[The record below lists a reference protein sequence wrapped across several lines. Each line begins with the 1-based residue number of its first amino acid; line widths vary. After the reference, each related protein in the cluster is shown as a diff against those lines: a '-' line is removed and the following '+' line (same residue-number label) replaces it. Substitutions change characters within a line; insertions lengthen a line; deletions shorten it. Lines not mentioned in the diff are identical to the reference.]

1 MIRAVGIAIAI
12 MIGLG
17 AVASSAENERLKQIE
32 LRLECLREIPES
44 RTDPQATFHPAC
56 GALFQLSQEER
67 ERNCKK
73 LFTNSQA
80 INSLGYENPQCSEAL
95 K

>member
-1 MIRAVGIAIAI
+1 MIRATVGMAMAII
-12 MIGLG
+12 SCLG
-17 AVASSAENERLKQIE
+17 MASAAENEKL
-32 LRLECLREIPES
+32 LRLECLHEIPES
-44 RTDPQATFHPAC
+44 RSDPSATFHPAC
-56 GALFQLSQEER
+56 GPLFQLSQEER